1 MPVVTLTLTNDGHN
15 YLRDLLIGADSANT
29 IYCAVGNGTSTPTAS
44 QHTLDNEQ
52 FRKLIT
58 SKTTGVSVGEGLINC
73 ILLDSDAAG
82 LDIEEVAAFCGT
94 TATSSSN
101 TGKMLG
107 RALWSHNPKT
117 NSESIQIQL
126 DYTT

>member
-15 YLRDLLIGADSANT
+15 YLRDLLLGNDLASP
-29 IYCAVGNGTSTPTAS
+29 IYFGLGNGTSTPAAT

-52 FRKLIT
+52 FRKLVT
-58 SKTTGVSVGEGLINC
+58 NSLNGGVGEGLINC
-73 ILLDSDAAG
+73 FVSDSDAVG
-82 LDIEEVAAFCGT
+82 LDIEEVAVFCGT
-94 TATSSSN
+94 TANSSSN
-101 TGKMLG
+101 SGKMLG

-117 NSESIQIQL
+117 SIESIQLQL

>member
-1 MPVVTLTLTNDGHN
+1 MPVIALTLTNDGHN
-15 YLRDLLIGADSANT
+15 FLRDIGIGADSAN
-29 IYCAVGNGTSTPTAS
+29 IMYFALGNGTSTPTAT

-52 FRKLIT
+52 FRKVIT
-58 SKTTGVSVGEGLINC
+58 SRSAGVSTGEGLINC
-73 ILLDSDAAG
+73 FVSDSDAVG
-82 LDIEEVAAFCGT
+82 LDIEEVGVFCGN
-94 TATSSSN
+94 TATASSN

-117 NSESIQIQL
+117 AVESLQLQL

>member
-1 MPVVTLTLTNDGHN
+1 MPVVTLTLTNDGRN

-29 IYCAVGNGTSTPTAS
+29 IYVAVGSGTSTPTAT
-44 QHTLDNEQ
+44 QHTLDSET
-52 FRKLIT
+52 FRKIIT
-58 SKTTGVSVGEGLINC
+58 SKTTGVAVGEGLINC
-73 ILLDSDAAG
+73 ILLDSDAVGAN
-82 LDIEEVAAFCGT
+82 IQEVGAFCGN

-107 RALWSHNPKT
+107 RALWAHNPKLAT
-117 NSESIQIQL
+117 ESLQLQL

>member
-29 IYCAVGNGTSTPTAS
+29 IYFAVGSGTSSPSAT
-44 QHTLDNEQ
+44 QHTLDSEQ
-52 FRKLIT
+52 FRKTIT
-58 SKTTGVSVGEGLINC
+58 SKTTGASTGEGLINC
-73 ILLDSDAAG
+73 VLLDSEAVG
-82 LDIEEVAAFCGT
+82 VDIEELGIFCGN

-107 RALWSHNPKT
+107 RALWTHNPKT
-117 NSESIQIQL
+117 NQESLQLQL
-126 DYTT
+126 DYTV

>member
-29 IYCAVGNGTSTPTAS
+29 IYMAVGSGTSTPVAT
-44 QHTLDNEQ
+44 QHTLDSEV
-52 FRKLIT
+52 FRKIIT
-58 SKTTGVSVGEGLINC
+58 SKTTGASTGEGLINC
-73 ILLDSDAAG
+73 ILLDSEAVGAN
-82 LDIEEVAAFCGT
+82 IQEVGVFCGN

-107 RALWSHNPKT
+107 RALWSHSPKT
-117 NSESIQIQL
+117 SVESIQLQL